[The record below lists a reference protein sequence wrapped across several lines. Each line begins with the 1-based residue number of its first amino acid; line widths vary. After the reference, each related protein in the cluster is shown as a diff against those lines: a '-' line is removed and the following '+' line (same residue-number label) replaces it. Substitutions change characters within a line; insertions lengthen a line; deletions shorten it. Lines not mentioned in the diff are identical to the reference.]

1 MDKRDAAGFC
11 LSLLLN
17 PFSEDFS
24 LFVVVA
30 VVDLF
35 FLLIYLQGKKNFGN
49 IIIII
54 TLVLSWN
61 GAWSFW
67 WIFLADT
74 NDKLKDNHSPSRAG
88 DMP

>member
-35 FLLIYLQGKKNFGN
+35 FLLIYKVKKLWKHHNNYYISFGLERGLEF
-49 IIIII
+49 
-54 TLVLSWN
+54 LVDLS
-61 GAWSFW
+61 G
-67 WIFLADT
+67 
-74 NDKLKDNHSPSRAG
+74 
-88 DMP
+88 